1 MEKNMPTRTG
11 PLNGVKIIELAG
23 IGPGPYAG
31 QLLADMG
38 ADVVVIDRPGN
49 AIVPKGV
56 DGRGKRSIVLD
67 LKKPEAVEALL
78 KLIATADVLI
88 EGLRPGVTERMGVG
102 PAACHAV
109 NPRLI
114 YGRMTGW
121 GQSGPFSQM
130 AGHDINYIGMT
141 GMLNATGN
149 ADRPPPP
156 PLNMVGD
163 FGGGSMFLVTGIL
176 AALLER
182 ATTGKGTV
190 VDAAIVD
197 GTHSLMSFVHGMAGL
212 GQWRTARE
220 ANLLDGAAPFY
231 RCYTTSD
238 GKFMAI
244 GCIEPQFFS
253 AMMERLPIDLADY
266 GGQHDHS
273 KWAQQHVILAE
284 VFASKTRDEWEA
296 IFALT
301 DACVTP
307 VLDYVEAA
315 THPANADRQAVVADG
330 KWLHPQIAPRL
341 SGHAQAECFVIATKG
356 ADYEA
361 VLAEAG
367 LATDAVAELASSG
380 ALVTG

>member
-1 MEKNMPTRTG
+1 MTDSPAKTG
-11 PLNGVKIIELAG
+11 PLSGVKVVELAG

-102 PAACHAV
+102 PEACEAV

-121 GQSGPFSQM
+121 GQSGPWSQM

-197 GTHSLMSFVHGMAGL
+197 GTHSLMSFVHGMAGMGL
-212 GQWRTARE
+212 WSTARE
-220 ANLLDGAAPFY
+220 ANLLDGAAPYY

-238 GKFMAI
+238 GKFMAV
-244 GCIEPQFFS
+244 GCIEPQFF
-253 AMMERLPIDLADY
+253 AVMMERLPIDAEAYGHQLARAKWPE
-266 GGQHDHS
+266 QHKMLED
-273 KWAQQHVILAE
+273 I
-284 VFASKTRDEWEA
+284 FAAKTRDEWEA

-315 THPANADRQAVVADG
+315 AHPANAERNAVVADG

-341 SGHAQAECFVIATKG
+341 SGHAQADSFVIATKG

-367 LATDAVAELASSG
+367 LATDAITELVSAG
-380 ALVTG
+380 AVITG

>member
-1 MEKNMPTRTG
+1 MSTRPQTRQG
-11 PLNGVKIIELAG
+11 PLNGVKVIELAG
-23 IGPGPYAG
+23 IGPGPFAG

-38 ADVVVIDRPGN
+38 ADVVVIDRPGGGM
-49 AIVPKGV
+49 PKGV

-67 LKKPEAVEALL
+67 LKNPEAVEALL

-102 PAACHAV
+102 PEACHAV
-109 NPRLI
+109 NPRLV

-121 GQSGPFSQM
+121 GQTGPWSKM
-130 AGHDINYIGMT
+130 AGHDINYISMT
-141 GMLNATGN
+141 GVLNAIGK
-149 ADRPPPP
+149 DGQPPVP

-176 AALLER
+176 AALIER
-182 ATTGKGTV
+182 GVTGKGTV
-190 VDAAIVD
+190 VDAAIID

-212 GQWRTARE
+212 GQWQTKRE

-231 RCYTTSD
+231 RCYATGD
-238 GKFMAI
+238 GKFMAV
-244 GCIEPQFFS
+244 GCIEPQFFA
-253 AMMERLPIDLADY
+253 AMMERLPIDRDAF
-266 GGQHDHS
+266 GGQHDMS
-273 KWAQQHVILAE
+273 KRAEQHRMLEV
-284 VFASKTRDEWEA
+284 VFASKTRDEWGA

-315 THPANADRQAVVADG
+315 AHPANAERQAVVADG
-330 KWLHPQIAPRL
+330 KWLHPQIAPRF
-341 SGHAQAECFVIATKG
+341 SGHKQADSFIIATKG
-356 ADYEA
+356 ADYET

-367 LATDAVAELASSG
+367 LAAGAVAELVSAG
-380 ALVTG
+380 AVITG

>member
-1 MEKNMPTRTG
+1 MTRQG
-11 PLNGVKIIELAG
+11 PLNGTKVIELAG

-31 QLLADMG
+31 QLLADYG
-38 ADVVVIDRPGN
+38 ADVIVVDRPGGGM
-49 AIVPKGV
+49 PKGI

-102 PAACHAV
+102 PEACHAI

-121 GQSGPFSQM
+121 GQSGLWSQM

-141 GMLNATGN
+141 GVLNAIGKVGE
-149 ADRPPPP
+149 PPVP

-176 AALLER
+176 AALIER
-182 ATTGKGTV
+182 GVTGKGNI

-212 GQWRTARE
+212 GQWRTKRE

-238 GKFMAI
+238 GKYMAV
-244 GCIEPQFFS
+244 GCIEPQFFA
-253 AMMERLPIDLADY
+253 AMMERLPIDQEAF
-266 GGQHDHS
+266 GGQHDMSKRVEQHS
-273 KWAQQHVILAE
+273 VLEQ

-296 IFALT
+296 IFALS

-307 VLDYVEAA
+307 VLDYAEAA
-315 THPANADRQAVVADG
+315 EHPANAERAALITEPG
-330 KWLHPQIAPRL
+330 WTHPQIAPRL
-341 SGHAQAECFVIATKG
+341 ATQPVADSFAIAAKG
-356 ADYEA
+356 GDYA
-361 VLAEAG
+361 SVLAETG
-367 LATDAVAELASSG
+367 LDGVAVAQLLEAG
-380 ALVTG
+380 AVIAAA

>member
-1 MEKNMPTRTG
+1 MPTRTG
-11 PLNGVKIIELAG
+11 PLNGVKVIELAG
-23 IGPGPYAG
+23 IGPGPYSG

-38 ADVVVIDRPGN
+38 ADVVVIDRPGGGM
-49 AIVPKGV
+49 PKAV

-67 LKKPEAVEALL
+67 LKKPEAVDALL

-102 PAACHAV
+102 PDACHAV
-109 NPRLI
+109 NPKLI

-121 GQSGPFSQM
+121 GQTGLWSQM
-130 AGHDINYIGMT
+130 AGHDINYISMT
-141 GMLNATGN
+141 GVLNAIGK
-149 ADRPPPP
+149 DGQPPVP

-176 AALLER
+176 AALIER
-182 ATTGKGTV
+182 GVTGKGTV
-190 VDAAIVD
+190 VDAAIID

-231 RCYTTSD
+231 RCYTTRD
-238 GKFMAI
+238 GKFMAV
-244 GCIEPQFFS
+244 GCIEPQFFA
-253 AMMERLPIDLADY
+253 AMMERLPIELGDY

-273 KWAQQHVILAE
+273 KWAQQHVMLAE
-284 VFASKTRDEWEA
+284 VFASKTRDEWEV

-315 THPANADRQAVVADG
+315 THPANANRQAVVADG
-330 KWLHPQIAPRL
+330 KWHHPQIAPRL
-341 SGHAQAECFVIATKG
+341 SGHKQADSFVIATKG
-356 ADYEA
+356 ADYET

-367 LATDAVAELASSG
+367 LASDAVAELVAAG
-380 ALVTG
+380 AVITG